1 MIGLA
6 TGLSAMATP
15 SAVLGALALIP
26 AALGLTAM
34 IVGAAGGALLGVAG
48 PLIQAGLTSLSVGL
62 TTFGTAAANPMVWA
76 GIGLLASFG
85 AALIPLGYA
94 LKLAAPGIEA
104 FGNAIKSTFEG
115 IGTII
120 TAAANGIATIFGSL
134 EKVDVMKLLAIG
146 PALIGIGLGLASLGG
161 GGILGAIG
169 AFLSGDPIEKLQSLA
184 AAGDGLTQTATAL
197 QAIAGALIGVSV
209 ALATIDTSKL
219 TALDEFASNRSTDS
233 IVGGITDFITA
244 PIKAVGEAIGGKDKE
259 KINTGIDLTPMIAAI
274 NGVKASIDRLYS
286 KDQSI
291 NMDGKKVGTTLVQ
304 NSYKSA

>member
-1 MIGLA
+1 MNDVLKGAAAILV
-6 TGLSAMATP
+6 LS
-15 SAVLGALALIP
+15 GALFV
-26 AALGLTAM
+26 AAKAFQEFAKVEWES
-34 IVGAAGGALLGVAG
+34 IAKGGVALLGLVGITKLLGNSIPDIVKGAVA
-48 PLIQAGLTSLSVGL
+48 I
-62 TTFGTAAANPMVWA
+62 
-76 GIGLLASFG
+76 GILG

-233 IVGGITDFITA
+233 IVSGITDFITA
-244 PIKAVGEAIGGKDKE
+244 PIKAVGEAIGGGGKE
-259 KINTGIDLTPMIAAI
+259 EINTGIDLTPMIAAI
-274 NGVKASIDRLYS
+274 NEVKTAVNSLQNRPVKLYIDSREITIRQL
-286 KDQSI
+286 QT
-291 NMDGKKVGTTLVQ
+291 NNL
-304 NSYKSA
+304 A